1 MSALSPVLANECRER
16 WQSGGHAQIVHE
28 EFDAATV
35 GRMIQFAYL
44 DKYEISP
51 AKPQE
56 EELKGEGEE
65 LAPTE
70 HDYYQTDA
78 LRSHAI
84 TQFTN
89 LLKAEIRSCDAVT
102 LLEVATEISRLPADE
117 LRAVLV
123 QQIATHVQ
131 HIVQDADFIAALKAC
146 EGLQDF
152 TADILAV
159 TAQLQQQGI
168 EELERAVAQAQSE
181 MRRQRLQSA
190 ALHEGLESLANDIR
204 SLPST
209 CPNDGCK
216 TRFGKFQVER
226 TWNGGCVLRCGHN
239 LDRPRDREVCRT
251 RLSRR

>member
-1 MSALSPVLANECRER
+1 MSASSPVLANECRER
-16 WQSGGHAQIVHE
+16 WQSGGYAQIVHE

-70 HDYYQTDA
+70 HGPRVFLLSPSPGGPFNAVDRLIEHVRVFGIADYYQTDA
-78 LRSHAI
+78 LRSHAG

-117 LRAVLV
+117 LRAVLA

-152 TADILAV
+152 TADLLAV
-159 TAQLQQQGI
+159 TAQLQQ
-168 EELERAVAQAQSE
+168 
-181 MRRQRLQSA
+181 
-190 ALHEGLESLANDIR
+190 
-204 SLPST
+204 
-209 CPNDGCK
+209 
-216 TRFGKFQVER
+216 
-226 TWNGGCVLRCGHN
+226 
-239 LDRPRDREVCRT
+239 
-251 RLSRR
+251 